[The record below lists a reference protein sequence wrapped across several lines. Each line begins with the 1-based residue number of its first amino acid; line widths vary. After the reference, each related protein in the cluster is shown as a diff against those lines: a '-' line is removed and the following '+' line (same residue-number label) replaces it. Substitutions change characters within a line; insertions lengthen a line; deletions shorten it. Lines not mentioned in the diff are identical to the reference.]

1 MDMPMGGGPGADDEA
16 MAQMANMQQ
25 MTQLQDMQKQQALI
39 QALRKYGGSEGGQ
52 KGDGSMVGKF
62 YVPKPQNQ
70 VTDLLGAGASI
81 AGGFGGGGG
90 GGGAGG
96 IASLFGG

>member
-1 MDMPMGGGPGADDEA
+1 MADMMMGGGPGSDDEA

-25 MTQLQDMQKQQALI
+25 MSQLQDQQKQQALI
-39 QALRKYGGSEGGQ
+39 QALRRYGGSEGGQ
-52 KGDGSMVGKF
+52 AGDGRMVGKF

-70 VTDLLGAGASI
+70 VTDMLGAAQGI
-81 AGGFGGGGG
+81 AGAF

-96 IASLFGG
+96 GSLFG